1 MLRLENGESPLKGL
15 SPFSFLR
22 SFLKGLD
29 SAGGS
34 FPAIDW
40 ILRRAAVSFTAVF
53 SLREPYDVCRPRLL
67 GL

>member
-1 MLRLENGESPLKGL
+1 MAGKRGKPLNGAFPVQLLKEL
-15 SPFSFLR
+15 SKRP
-22 SFLKGLD
+22 GI